1 MSLEITQILRQH
13 LPALVKGHEVDPS
26 PEVLDITWRHM
37 KETNRHFLENA
48 ITYAQDYE
56 SNIYDELDNLL
67 MDFVDCLDDQYAW
80 ELRTAYLKI
89 FRAFA
94 KAEILGYEEDIKNA
108 YLHE

>member
-13 LPALVKGHEVDPS
+13 LPALVKGEEVDPQ

-37 KETNRHFLENA
+37 KSTNRHFLENA

-56 SNIYDELDNLL
+56 SDTYDELDNLL
-67 MDFVDCLDDQYAW
+67 MQFVDCLDDHYVCQ
-80 ELRTAYLKI
+80 LRTAYLKI

-94 KAEILGYEEDIKNA
+94 KAEILGYGEDIKNA
-108 YLHE
+108 YFHE